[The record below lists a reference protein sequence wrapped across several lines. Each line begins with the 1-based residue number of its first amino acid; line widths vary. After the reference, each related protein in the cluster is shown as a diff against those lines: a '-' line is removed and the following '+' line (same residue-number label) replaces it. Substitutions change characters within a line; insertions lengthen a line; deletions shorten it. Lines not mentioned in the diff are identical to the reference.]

1 MSTDVSTVPLAPS
14 APPFDRQFDLLKLE
28 LTLIDNAIRSLDE
41 ITKNVKQWAIL
52 GWGASV
58 GLALGDPTLKPAI
71 WLTVFLPLAFWL
83 LDSSYRRVQRT
94 FIVRI
99 RDISDFINDET
110 FLEAARSGKAFEFQ
124 LMRMRT
130 KHGKKTSWFSVMRFW
145 TVAPI
150 YILMMLGSIA
160 IGTLVGMGRM

>member
-1 MSTDVSTVPLAPS
+1 MSTDVSTVPSAPS
-14 APPFDRQFDLLKLE
+14 FDRQFDLLKLE

-58 GLALGDPTLKPAI
+58 GLALGDSTLKPAI
-71 WLTVFLPLAFWL
+71 WLTVFLPVAFWL
-83 LDSSYRRVQRT
+83 LDGSYRRVQRT
-94 FIVRI
+94 FIVRNRHI
-99 RDISDFINDET
+99 ADFINDKK
-110 FLEAARSGKAFEFQ
+110 FLEAAQSGQGFDFQ
-124 LMRMRT
+124 LMRMR
-130 KHGKKTSWFSVMRFW
+130 KKEGRKTSWFTVMTFW

-160 IGTLVGMGRM
+160 ISTLVGMGRM